1 MNALLENSEIG
12 CAVGLLYLFIQYSY
26 ERPEANKM
34 CIYISNRSVDGLSD
48 N

>member
-1 MNALLENSEIG
+1 MNALLDNSEIG
-12 CAVGLLYLFIQYSY
+12 CTVGLLYLFIQYSY
-26 ERPEANKM
+26 ESPEANKM